1 MAVVIAITRQR
12 LNSVFKVIAVSDCSR
27 ARAPSKGSDKPDPID
42 DAPRHLLPFSQRI
55 AADQAP
61 NFFTPAF
68 PLLRRIGF
76 RIIRPVINTEAALRD
91 FLPELHKAEWISMD
105 TEADSRHA
113 YPEKVCLL
121 QFGMESGDF
130 LVDPLA
136 GFDLGPLWD
145 ELHGRELI
153 LHGADYDLRLMRRQ
167 YGFIPRAVFDTML
180 AGRLV
185 GNLTF
190 GLRDLAQKYLGVE
203 LEKGSQTAN
212 WGRRPLTPRMEKYA
226 RNDTHHLKALTD
238 ALRTEL
244 EELGRVEWHRET
256 CQRLVS
262 QAANPPEIDRDELWR
277 IKGSSRLRPR
287 GLAVLQRLWLWRE
300 QEAISSNR
308 PPYFI
313 LPHEILVKI
322 AEDAESAPHRQ
333 PHAPRFL
340 TSRRRAGLRDAL
352 EEGQAVPD
360 DECPRPLARRGRRA
374 SEQDMARF
382 ERFRRRRDEQAA
394 ALNID
399 PTLIASKAELMALAQ
414 DGETAAAEL
423 MHWQREL
430 LGLK

>member
-1 MAVVIAITRQR
+1 M
-12 LNSVFKVIAVSDCSR
+12 IAVQ
-27 ARAPSKGSDKPDPID
+27 ARILQSPV
-42 DAPRHLLPFSQRI
+42 
-55 AADQAP
+55 
-61 NFFTPAF
+61 F
-68 PLLRRIGF
+68 PLLPGLGF
-76 RIIRPVINTEAALRD
+76 RNIGPVINTEAALRE
-91 FLPELHKAEWISMD
+91 FLPELHKAEWIAMD

-121 QFGMESGDF
+121 QYGVESGDY

-145 ELHGRELI
+145 ELHGRELL
-153 LHGADYDLRLMRRQ
+153 LHGADYDLRLLRRQ
-167 YGFIPRAVFDTML
+167 YGFVPRAVFDTML

-185 GNLTF
+185 GNTTF

-212 WGRRPLTPRMEKYA
+212 WGRRPLTPRMEQYA
-226 RNDTHHLKALTD
+226 RNDTHHLRALAD
-238 ALRTEL
+238 ALRNEL

-262 QAANPPEIDRDELWR
+262 AAAHPAEVDRDELWR
-277 IKGSSRLRPR
+277 IKGSSKLRPR

-313 LPHEILVKI
+313 LPHEVLVHI
-322 AEDAESAPHRQ
+322 SEDAEDAPRRQ

-340 TSRRRAGLRDAL
+340 TSRRRAGLREAL
-352 EEGQAVPD
+352 EEGLAVPD

-374 SEQDMARF
+374 SEQDMVRF
-382 ERFRRRRDEQAA
+382 ERIKKRRDEQATT
-394 ALNID
+394 LNID
-399 PTLIASKAELMALAQ
+399 PTLIASKAELLALAQ
-414 DGETAAAEL
+414 DGEEAAAAL
-423 MHWQREL
+423 MRWQREL
-430 LGLK
+430 LGLKG

>member
-1 MAVVIAITRQR
+1 MWVEIVQSVRRLGEPFAGEFRNDRRVSAAIAP
-12 LNSVFKVIAVSDCSR
+12 VF
-27 ARAPSKGSDKPDPID
+27 
-42 DAPRHLLPFSQRI
+42 
-55 AADQAP
+55 AP
-61 NFFTPAF
+61 NAAQARPNLSRTAF
-68 PLLRRIGF
+68 PLLRRVAF
-76 RIIRPVINTEAALRD
+76 RNIWRVINTEAALRE

-121 QFGMESGDF
+121 QFGVESGDF

-167 YGFIPRAVFDTML
+167 YGFVPRAVFDTML

-185 GNLTF
+185 GNPTF

-203 LEKGSQTAN
+203 LEKSSQTAN
-212 WGRRPLTPRMEKYA
+212 WGRRPLTPRMENYA

-256 CQRLVS
+256 CHRLVTE
-262 QAANPPEIDRDELWR
+262 AANPPAVDRDELWR

-287 GLAVLQRLWLWRE
+287 GLAVLQKLWLWRE
-300 QEAISSNR
+300 QEAIASNR

-313 LPHEILVKI
+313 LPHEMLVKI
-322 AEDAESAPHRQ
+322 AEDAESLPHRN

-340 TSRRRAGLRDAL
+340 TARRKAGLREAL
-352 EEGQAVPD
+352 DEGLAVPD
-360 DECPRPLARRGRRA
+360 EECPRPLARRGRRA

-382 ERFRRRRDEQAA
+382 EKFKKRRDEQATE
-394 ALNID
+394 LNID

-414 DGETAAAEL
+414 DGATAIADL
-423 MHWQREL
+423 MQWQREL
-430 LGLK
+430 LGLRT